1 MAEITAAE
9 RVTLARHAGR
19 PGTAD
24 YISALFTD
32 FFPCKGD
39 RQCREDP
46 AILEGLALPVADDG
60 DRLSVKAGDGSED
73 AGIFPAQPVSLT
85 DKDVGKQV
93 VDEVHG
99 AGAAR
104 HTSDLHPLGGS

>member
-1 MAEITAAE
+1 MAHQPLGLA
-9 RVTLARHAGR
+9 VTLGGGHTEVAFHVFLKVA
-19 PGTAD
+19 P
-24 YISALFTD
+24 
-32 FFPCKGD
+32 
-39 RQCREDP
+39 
-46 AILEGLALPVADDG
+46 LPVADDG

-73 AGIFPAQPVSLT
+73 AGIFPAQPVSLA

-104 HTSDLHPLGGS
+104 HTGDLYPLGGS